1 MMNKR
6 AFLALSIVSLV
17 CTVVMVVLMARPRR
31 RQSMIEPPDP
41 FPTVSAT
48 TQPPAQ
54 ASPIV
59 DAAPDVSNVR
69 VGGITVL
76 YPRVPLLEMKYNPRR
91 YEFVPGAVIPG
102 LDGRRVEDATHIVIT
117 TYPGVTVR
125 AVDRSEPLNLEV
137 RRDRITL
144 EIDPYTRRVVTAR
157 VG

>member
-1 MMNKR
+1 MNKQV
-6 AFLALSIVSLV
+6 FLAISIVSLV
-17 CTVVMVVLMARPRR
+17 CTVGVVMLMARPRR
-31 RQSMIEPPDP
+31 RLAETPAPL
-41 FPTVSAT
+41 VVT

-54 ASPIV
+54 ASPVV
-59 DAAPDVSNVR
+59 DAEPDVSNIR

-144 EIDPYTRRVVTAR
+144 EVDPYTRRVVTAR